1 MRSQC
6 RIKPSLPPVFF
17 ALGGALLVH
26 TAGAATLCT
35 GLPLSTLQVYDIKAP
50 APEETSVTKTELD
63 RDIRPED
70 LVSRHPRMLSVTNF
84 VAWFAIEHRMVP
96 RDDGSVCDAPT
107 LVRVGFGASR
117 RLAFFVREVAKDPRM
132 RQCMRDHEA
141 DHTDM
146 FNDIVDRFIDQNR
159 GLFQR
164 GMIALK
170 ETPAPDAEV
179 ARARWELGM
188 RQILGEAKQQLLA
201 EIRAANARIDASP
214 LVEDL
219 EKACGEVR

>member
-1 MRSQC
+1 MRSQW
-6 RIKPSLPPVFF
+6 RNKPSLSLVFF

-26 TAGAATLCT
+26 AAVAATPCT
-35 GLPLSTLQVYDIKAP
+35 GLPPSTLQVFDIKAP
-50 APEETSVTKTELD
+50 APEEIPVTKTELD
-63 RDIRPED
+63 HDIQPED
-70 LVSRHPRMLSVTNF
+70 LVSRHKRMLSVTDF
-84 VAWFAIEHRMVP
+84 VAWFDIEHRMVP

-107 LVRVGFGASR
+107 LVRMGFGASR
-117 RLAFFVREVAKDPRM
+117 RLAFFVREAAKDPCM
-132 RQCMRDHEA
+132 RQRMRDHEV
-141 DHTDM
+141 DHTGM

-159 GLFQR
+159 SLFQR

-188 RQILGEAKQQLLA
+188 RQILGEAKQQLLD

-214 LVEDL
+214 LDENL
-219 EKACGEVR
+219 EKVCGEVR